1 MMSAEL
7 LQDTQCVIGESP
19 TWSARERSLYWI
31 DVKEPALHRLGP
43 DGARRRWELGADVGA
58 FALTDTPSEAVVAL
72 RTGVFR
78 LDLDGGGTTLL
89 APPPFDPALFR
100 FNEGI
105 CDAAGRFWVGVMFDP
120 LPGHEAPPR
129 PAPLHRFTLA
139 EGLVPA
145 PDGAELHNGAAWSAD
160 GRTLYMAHSNDGV
173 VWRYAYDPDRGALGA
188 RTRYRHHHG
197 GRRVA
202 GRGGGGRGWLLLV
215 RHTRGRRVASLRS
228 GRAAARDRSVA
239 GEPADD
245 VRLHRCRPRDDGR
258 HQRRREAR
266 SRTASRTAARRWL
279 VPPASRR
286 ARHPSALH
294 RALILPRA
302 ILPAM

>member
-78 LDLDGGGTTLL
+78 LDLDGGRTTLL

-188 RTRYRHHHG
+188 RTRYVTITAEGALPDGAAVDEDGCYWCAIHG
-197 GRRVA
+197 G
-202 GRGGGGRGWLLLV
+202 G
-215 RHTRGRRVASLRS
+215 
-228 GRAAARDRSVA
+228 
-239 GEPADD
+239 
-245 VRLHRCRPRDDGR
+245 
-258 HQRRREAR
+258 
-266 SRTASRTAARRWL
+266 
-279 VPPASRR
+279 
-286 ARHPSALH
+286 ALH
-294 RALILPRA
+294 RYDPGGRLLATVPLPVSQPTMCAFIGADLETMVVTSAAEKLGPEQLAAQPHAGGLFRLRPGVRG
-302 ILPAM
+302 IPRPCIVR